1 MQQISPSSCVGRS
14 AHHHVL
20 LVLVSLFGRRG
31 WLAGNLALQIC
42 RMKQTIARSRSL
54 LPEA

>member
-1 MQQISPSSCVGRS
+1 MQQISPSCVGRS
-14 AHHHVL
+14 AHHVL

-31 WLAGNLALQIC
+31 WLAGNLALPLIC
-42 RMKQTIARSRSL
+42 CMKQTIARSAAL